1 MTAPTDLELMMYF
14 DGELPEPRRSEV
26 RAFVESGAG
35 REKAQNKL
43 AGLGLVSDIVRSE
56 AKAREPADDR
66 ASRAIADGVMAV
78 IARERAAEKRV
89 EKQPEEKKPPV
100 AAPKLRGIDP
110 PGKSTAAAAANDN
123 GKVIFA
129 LAAAAAAAAAALFI
143 WGRTPVAEAPPSA
156 TATQAEVQPGGDPD
170 PRGPDGDLQRDASS
184 TARAEATT
192 APTNEPSKDAQQAS
206 NDEDAPRSVEV
217 AAVNFGSRS
226 GAIYYVSGDD
236 KPTST
241 TVVWVRDE

>member
-26 RAFVESGAG
+26 RAFIESGRGSDQA
-35 REKAQNKL
+35 RNKL
-43 AGLGLVSDIVRSE
+43 AGLGLVSEIMRSE
-56 AKAREPADDR
+56 AKGREPSEER
-66 ASRAIADGVMAV
+66 ASRAIAEGVMAA
-78 IARERAAEKRV
+78 IARERAAEKRALPV
-89 EKQPEEKKPPV
+89 EETPKPAPATTKVRTLEPPV
-100 AAPKLRGIDP
+100 
-110 PGKSTAAAAANDN
+110 KSTAAANDN
-123 GKVIFA
+123 GKLIFG

-143 WGRTPVAEAPPSA
+143 WGRTPVTEAPPSA
-156 TATQAEVQPGGDPD
+156 AATQAEVQPGGDPD
-170 PRGPDGDLQRDASS
+170 PREASAEPQRETAS
-184 TARAEATT
+184 TARAEATA
-192 APTNEPSKDAQQAS
+192 APTAEPSNAAQQAS